1 MGQRMDECSSLLQCG
16 VWLLDRWGARE
27 GHVLDGARHRRSDGD
42 RLVSNLEIK
51 AILVPCNAANVSR
64 FSHKRVYRDQSGGI
78 TSGLPVIPSEWQI
91 RGDFPTQAIARAGPS
106 HNYHVELL
114 YQRRTRRARSVFQ
127 RLALP
132 TPVSISNGICSG

>member
-1 MGQRMDECSSLLQCG
+1 MCP
-16 VWLLDRWGARE
+16 DRSHAPHLRSK
-27 GHVLDGARHRRSDGD
+27 RHRPDYF
-42 RLVSNLEIK
+42 
-51 AILVPCNAANVSR
+51 R
-64 FSHKRVYRDQSGGI
+64 FAVTR
-78 TSGLPVIPSEWQI
+78 SEWEI
-91 RGDFPTQAIARAGPS
+91 RGNFLTQAIARACPS

>member
-1 MGQRMDECSSLLQCG
+1 MTSRWRQVEELYDAALDLAAAERAA
-16 VWLLDRWGARE
+16 LLDRADSELRRE
-27 GHVLDGARHRRSDGD
+27 V
-42 RLVSNLEIK
+42 
-51 AILVPCNAANVSR
+51 
-64 FSHKRVYRDQSGGI
+64 
-78 TSGLPVIPSEWQI
+78 
-91 RGDFPTQAIARAGPS
+91 ARAGPS